1 MVGLAA
7 TLIGVVACGDDDG
20 AVTDDDASE
29 ANTASTGDPGTT
41 ADGAAP
47 TTAAASD
54 GELTDVHLTLEWV
67 VQTEFAG
74 YYVARAKGFYQ
85 EEGIDLT
92 IQPGGPDVNP
102 VQLLVAGDTDIAVNA
117 FGNALVA
124 RESGA
129 DVISIG
135 QVFERSA
142 FRLVSFADAGI
153 DTAEDFAGKTVGLWG
168 GFNPALYATAGKY
181 DLVPDED
188 FTVFNQGFDM
198 EALFSG
204 EVDLASAM
212 TYNEYA
218 QALVGAG
225 EREIAVF
232 DFNEEGTATL
242 ENALIVT
249 RDWAEE
255 NPDLA
260 EGFIRAT
267 MKGWLYCRDNPEECT
282 DVVLDEGPALPE
294 NYQLWQMNEVN
305 KLVWPSTNGLL
316 LLTPE
321 MFEQTAEI
329 LQTYGVISEPAT
341 EESYDMTYRD
351 AAAAS
356 LEGEDLFGADFAPL
370 DLDPA
375 VLFAEEG

>member
-1 MVGLAA
+1 M
-7 TLIGVVACGDDDG
+7 T
-20 AVTDDDASE
+20 E
-29 ANTASTGDPGTT
+29 
-41 ADGAAP
+41 
-47 TTAAASD
+47 
-54 GELTDVHLTLEWV
+54 VHLTLEWV

-74 YYVARAKGFYQ
+74 YYVAREKGYYE

-142 FRLVSFADAGI
+142 FRLVSFADEGI
-153 DTAEDFAGKTVGLWG
+153 ETAEDFAGKTVGLWG

-204 EVDLASAM
+204 DVDLASAM

-225 EREIAVF
+225 DREIAVF

-255 NPDLA
+255 HPDLA

-267 MKGWLYCRDNPEECT
+267 MKGWLYCRENAEECV
-282 DVVLDEGPALPE
+282 DVVLDQGTALPQ
-294 NYQLWQMNEVN
+294 NYQLWQMNEAN
-305 KLVWPSTNGLL
+305 KLIWPSTNGLL

-321 MFEQTAEI
+321 MFQQTADI
-329 LQTYGVISEPAT
+329 LETYGVITEPAT

-356 LEGEDLFGADFAPL
+356 LEGEDLFGADFVPL
-370 DLDPA
+370 DLDPD